1 MAVWQFDVALL
12 PQSWIEA
19 GGEVGVLFGE
29 EGFEPAVA
37 WRGYEDAGLEESL
50 DVMLPRAKSWHADL
64 ALWGSYESDCIQSW
78 RHRGRVES
86 IEVRFDLRN
95 PNMAL
100 FRELVNFAHTSRLA
114 IVVLATKAVPAADTH
129 RLIRA
134 AAESDAAHFV
144 VDPASFLMNVT
155 AVNAK
160 AS

>member
-1 MAVWQFDVALL
+1 MAVWQFNVALL
-12 PQSWIEA
+12 PLRWIEA
-19 GGEVGVLFGE
+19 GGAVGGLFGE

-37 WRGYEDAGLEESL
+37 WRGYEDVRLEESL
-50 DVMLPRAKSWHADL
+50 DAVLPRAKSRHAEL
-64 ALWGSYESDCIQSW
+64 ALWGSAEGDSIQLW

-86 IEVRFDLRN
+86 IQVHFDLRN

-100 FRELVNFAHTSRLA
+100 FRQLTDFARAANLA
-114 IVVLATKAVPAADTH
+114 IVVLATQAVLAADPH
-129 RLIRA
+129 QLIRA

-144 VDPASFLMNVT
+144 VDPASFLMNVS